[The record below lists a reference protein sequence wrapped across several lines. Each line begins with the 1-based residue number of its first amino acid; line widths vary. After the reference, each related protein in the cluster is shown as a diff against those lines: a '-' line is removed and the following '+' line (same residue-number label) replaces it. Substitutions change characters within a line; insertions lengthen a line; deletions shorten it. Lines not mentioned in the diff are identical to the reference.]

1 MFARVFL
8 LAACDLSPY
17 GFWQSVRK
25 NPQLMPTTSTSSTKA
40 LERWEVKHVCLLIA
54 SYMKFKGEFGKSHI
68 TQQSIR
74 SDFWF
79 GRVPFSHWLIRVV
92 SDRSLRYNR
101 RHGWSNH
108 SFNNNK
114 KDQPIYML
122 VCVIRT
128 CGHILFF
135 VFLSPPTC
143 YRWKNESEDYKMNIT
158 PFLACWYI
166 GTFALEAKC

>member
-1 MFARVFL
+1 
-8 LAACDLSPY
+8 
-17 GFWQSVRK
+17 
-25 NPQLMPTTSTSSTKA
+25 MPTTSTSSTKA

-101 RHGWSNH
+101 KHGWSNH

-114 KDQPIYML
+114 KKPTNLYACLRHSHVRSHIVFCFSFSPNML
-122 VCVIRT
+122 QMQKLIR
-128 CGHILFF
+128 GL
-135 VFLSPPTC
+135 
-143 YRWKNESEDYKMNIT
+143 
-158 PFLACWYI
+158 
-166 GTFALEAKC
+166 

>member
-1 MFARVFL
+1 
-8 LAACDLSPY
+8 
-17 GFWQSVRK
+17 
-25 NPQLMPTTSTSSTKA
+25 MPTTFISSTKA

-101 RHGWSNH
+101 KHRRSNH
-108 SFNNNK
+108 SFNK
-114 KDQPIYML
+114 KKTNQSICLFASFARAVTY
-122 VCVIRT
+122 CF
-128 CGHILFF
+128 LFF
-135 VFLSPPTC
+135 FLPQHVTDEKINQ
-143 YRWKNESEDYKMNIT
+143 RIIK
-158 PFLACWYI
+158 
-166 GTFALEAKC
+166 